1 MYWGSGYARSAE
13 GSGNNQLFAFSIDG
27 LLDTT
32 PPTTTITLSPGTPS
46 GSNGWYRGPVSVTV
60 SAIDAGSG
68 VYETRCVTD
77 PVVAPAA
84 FADLPAGGCLPFTV
98 HADGTHAVYA
108 ASEDRDNNL
117 GSVVSTS
124 LKVDQT
130 APTISAAATTAP
142 NVNGWY
148 SGNVVVHF
156 TCSDGGSGIPPGACP
171 PDQILSGVG
180 TAISSTAQTVTDAAG
195 NVSAPSNVVTVKIV
209 NSAGLC
215 VLTARDVTNSSKYEQ
230 ATRARRTVADVQVDL
245 ACSALESSQPS
256 RKHGRARYE
265 QVVDVLETQ
274 GWLTGPQASVL
285 ATLAEGL

>member
-1 MYWGSGYARSAE
+1 M
-13 GSGNNQLFAFSIDG
+13 
-27 LLDTT
+27 
-32 PPTTTITLSPGTPS
+32 
-46 GSNGWYRGPVSVTV
+46 
-60 SAIDAGSG
+60 
-68 VYETRCVTD
+68 
-77 PVVAPAA
+77 
-84 FADLPAGGCLPFTV
+84 TV

-124 LKVDQT
+124 FKVDQT

-142 NVNGWY
+142 NANGWY

-171 PDQILSGVG
+171 PDQILSGIG
-180 TAISSTAQTVTDAAG
+180 AAISSTAQTVTDAAG

-215 VLTARDVTNSSKYEQ
+215 ALTVRDVTNSSKYEQ

-245 ACSALESSQPS
+245 ACSALEASEPS
-256 RKHGRARYE
+256 RKHALARYE